1 MILVLVVDDSA
12 FVRQALSRMLGA
24 APDIEVVGTAVDG
37 KDGWEKALDLRP
49 DVVTLD
55 VKMPRMDGLEAL
67 RRIMADCPT
76 AVLLLSSQTKEG
88 AEVTLRGLELG
99 AMDFVDK
106 SRVQGHMNLL
116 GLAEE
121 LQTKIR
127 ALASVPRARLQAP
140 TAVRE
145 TGPKVLP
152 AQHAARAQI
161 VVIGTSTGG
170 PPALQ
175 AIIPRLPEALPCAV
189 LVVQHMP
196 VGFTRS
202 LAERL
207 DGRSVVPV
215 REAAD
220 GDLVVR
226 GSVLVAPAGRH
237 MKIRRRGQETR
248 GWLDHQPRP
257 PPDLP
262 LLDILQIVSFSKK
275 TGYLSIRTE
284 AGEGAIVFTD
294 GFVVAAFSAETP
306 PFDPRYR
313 HLPPEARTPLL
324 RQSIEGGLAQLIRL
338 REGQFSFSLTEQPPL
353 RIGPRDISEETLP
366 EGINAQELLLD
377 LARGMDED
385 RRDSTAAL
393 EASFAEPP
401 VDVGGAEALV
411 DLPPA
416 APVPA
421 TAVRSSA
428 PSAPPPPADTAARAS
443 VPPPSEGEASTI
455 LLVDDEDEVR
465 RILAERF
472 ARGGDTRVAD
482 PPPAPAGRR

>member
-1 MILVLVVDDSA
+1 MIRVLVVDDSA
-12 FVRQALSRMLGA
+12 FVRQALSRMLSA

-37 KDGWEKALDLRP
+37 KEGWEKALDLRP

-116 GLAEE
+116 SLSEE
-121 LQTKIR
+121 LQAKVR
-127 ALASVPRARLQAP
+127 ALASVPRARLQAA

-145 TGPKVLP
+145 TGLKTLP
-152 AQHAARAQI
+152 AQHSARAQI

-207 DGRSVVPV
+207 DARSVVPV
-215 REAAD
+215 REAGD
-220 GDLVVR
+220 GDLIVR
-226 GSVLVAPAGRH
+226 GSVLIAPAGRH

-248 GWLDHQPRP
+248 VWLDDEPRSALHRP
-257 PPDLP
+257 SVDVLMASVARAYGEHAMGVV
-262 LLDILQIVSFSKK
+262 L
-275 TGYLSIRTE
+275 TGMGSDGVEGLRAIRD
-284 AGEGAIVFTD
+284 AGGMTL
-294 GFVVAAFSAETP
+294 AE
-306 PFDPRYR
+306 
-313 HLPPEARTPLL
+313 
-324 RQSIEGGLAQLIRL
+324 
-338 REGQFSFSLTEQPPL
+338 
-353 RIGPRDISEETLP
+353 SEETCV
-366 EGINAQELLLD
+366 IY
-377 LARGMDED
+377 GMPKAAVEAGVVD
-385 RRDSTAAL
+385 R
-393 EASFAEPP
+393 
-401 VDVGGAEALV
+401 
-411 DLPPA
+411 
-416 APVPA
+416 
-421 TAVRSSA
+421 
-428 PSAPPPPADTAARAS
+428 S
-443 VPPPSEGEASTI
+443 VP
-455 LLVDDEDEVR
+455 L
-465 RILAERF
+465 
-472 ARGGDTRVAD
+472 TRVAD
-482 PPPAPAGRR
+482 EILSAV